1 MIFTRRAV
9 PAAAVAAFKRTAF
22 ALLAAAAVTGTTLAT
37 AGPASAASY
46 SCRTSS
52 SATIDDPTYR
62 GPDSDNWDFEVKLCA
77 KRSGGYIYT
86 TATVYWDGP
95 YSSGTNGPFTF
106 NKARFHLQTKKS
118 VSGPDKVVKYANFT
132 GLERALE
139 NSSAGGNGS
148 YETGT
153 VKYKATSGR
162 YLADGYIQLD
172 WSGDGKG
179 YRAPILFTASPTV

>member
-1 MIFTRRAV
+1 M
-9 PAAAVAAFKRTAF
+9 PALKRTAA

-37 AGPASAASY
+37 AGTASAASY
-46 SCRTSS
+46 SCKTSS
-52 SATIDDPTYR
+52 SNTYDDPSYN
-62 GPDSDNWDFEVKLCA
+62 GPDSDNWSFDVKLCA
-77 KRSGGYIYT
+77 RRSGGYIYT

-95 YSSGTNGPFTF
+95 YSANTNNSFTF

-118 VSGPDKVVKYANFT
+118 VSGTDPVVKYANYT
-132 GLERALE
+132 GLEGALE
-139 NSSAGGNGS
+139 NSSATGNGS

-153 VKYKATSGR
+153 LKYRATSAR